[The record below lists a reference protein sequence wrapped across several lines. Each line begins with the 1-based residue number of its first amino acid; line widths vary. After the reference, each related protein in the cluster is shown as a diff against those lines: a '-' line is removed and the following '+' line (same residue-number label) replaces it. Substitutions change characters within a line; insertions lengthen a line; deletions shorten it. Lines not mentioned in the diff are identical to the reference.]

1 MTFYIDED
9 AMANALKVA
18 LSNAGFEVLTAQDA
32 GHRGWGDEA
41 HLEFAA
47 RNGFTLYSFN
57 RHDFSRIHKDWM
69 AAGKSHS
76 GIVLLTNR
84 RAGIG
89 YQLRELVA
97 FATMG
102 ADSKDVLHYI

>member
-1 MTFYIDED
+1 
-9 AMANALKVA
+9 MANALKVA
-18 LSNAGFEVLTAQDA
+18 LRNAGLEVLTAQDA
-32 GHRGWGDEA
+32 GHRGWADEA

-47 RNGFTLYSFN
+47 AHGFTLYSFS
-57 RHDFSRIHKDWM
+57 RHDFARIHRDWM

-89 YQLRELVA
+89 YQLSELVA
-97 FATMG
+97 FAGMRTE
-102 ADSKDVLHYI
+102 STDVLHYI